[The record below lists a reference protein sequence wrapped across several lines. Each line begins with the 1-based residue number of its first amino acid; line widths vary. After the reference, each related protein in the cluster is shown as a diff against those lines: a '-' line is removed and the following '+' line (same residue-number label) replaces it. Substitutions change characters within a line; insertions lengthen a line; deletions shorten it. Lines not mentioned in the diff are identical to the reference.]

1 MREPVS
7 HFYRYIATCPNAVVH
22 YSSICSLASAANSF
36 MTALQLLM
44 ASSAKLANDIG
55 LKILNTDRS
64 ESISANTTLRNSTA
78 LRESTVQGHGQL
90 RTTVEGGK

>member
-1 MREPVS
+1 MRETVS
-7 HFYRYIATCPNAVVH
+7 HFNRYIATYPNAVVH
-22 YSSICSLASAANSF
+22 YSSICSFASAAISF

-78 LRESTVQGHGQL
+78 LRESTVQGHGQP
-90 RTTVEGGK
+90 RTTVEGDK